1 MIQKVNLEIEV
12 HISQLYVHNLIYVV
26 RTTIEIKVVH
36 IISVAS
42 GRSITT
48 NLSKLSFSVHSDS
61 IGIIC
66 IKKSTF
72 FGLRGGGSEVRVY
85 VPGKVEFFLRPP
97 LFAWFIVLVLSL
109 VNWPEVN
116 ELCGICCQLLF
127 FAAGRSYA

>member
-12 HISQLYVHNLIYVV
+12 HISQLYAHNLIYVV
-26 RTTIEIKVVH
+26 RTTIEIKGVH

-72 FGLRGGGSEVRVY
+72 LGLRGVGGV
-85 VPGKVEFFLRPP
+85 
-97 LFAWFIVLVLSL
+97 
-109 VNWPEVN
+109 
-116 ELCGICCQLLF
+116 
-127 FAAGRSYA
+127 